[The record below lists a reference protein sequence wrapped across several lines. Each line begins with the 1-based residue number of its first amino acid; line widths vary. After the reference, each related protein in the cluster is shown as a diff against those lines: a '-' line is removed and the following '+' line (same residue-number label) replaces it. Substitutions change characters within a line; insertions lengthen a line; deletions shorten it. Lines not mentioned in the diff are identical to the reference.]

1 MWGVDDSGKQTSGLI
16 LNDTRPPKPR
26 HSFRLSKYELRCK
39 FGKEKKKIVKANTL
53 PLAILSS
60 APLRDIIIYILN

>member
-16 LNDTRPPKPR
+16 LEDTGPPKPR

-39 FGKEKKKIVKANTL
+39 FGKEKKFVKANTL
-53 PLAILSS
+53 PLAIPSS
-60 APLRDIIIYILN
+60 APLRDLIIYILN